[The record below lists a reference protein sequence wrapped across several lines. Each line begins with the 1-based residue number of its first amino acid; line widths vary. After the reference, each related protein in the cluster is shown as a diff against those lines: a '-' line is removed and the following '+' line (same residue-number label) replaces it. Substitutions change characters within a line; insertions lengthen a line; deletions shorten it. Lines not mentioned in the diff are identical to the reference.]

1 MPCCSLVRP
10 CWIGQHDPVATNRE
24 DVLRSC
30 LYVVSGRCGLPS
42 WWRVWDDD
50 AMVGAKALEYCIDM
64 GWLRVSARW
73 AGWLR
78 LMGAQVCCAAQ
89 VGDVPACWP
98 MKWRVIRG
106 KVLDG
111 AQANCASC
119 CCCVCCRCAL
129 LSARALRCAGL
140 AGQIDGVARESLH
153 VGTDEWKPQMADNGT
168 DWNGSRKTGNEVQC
182 PDETGEVQRR
192 SNDGLV

>member
-1 MPCCSLVRP
+1 M
-10 CWIGQHDPVATNRE
+10 
-24 DVLRSC
+24 
-30 LYVVSGRCGLPS
+30 VSGRCGLPS

-89 VGDVPACWP
+89 AGDVPACWP

-182 PDETGEVQRR
+182 PHETGEVQRR

>member
-1 MPCCSLVRP
+1 MSCGAAGMWCPADVVCRAGGGSGTTMPWSEQRP
-10 CWIGQHDPVATNRE
+10 WSIVSIWGGQGFRQD
-24 DVLRSC
+24 
-30 LYVVSGRCGLPS
+30 GQ
-42 WWRVWDDD
+42 
-50 AMVGAKALEYCIDM
+50 
-64 GWLRVSARW
+64 
-73 AGWLR
+73 GWLR

-153 VGTDEWKPQMADNGT
+153 VGTADNGT

-192 SNDGLV
+192 SMMALV